1 MPRRRGAGMDSSA
14 LLFSLVVVWLAA
26 RLGGEAML
34 RLGQTAVVGELL
46 AGLAIGPGALAVV
59 APSVFLDGLAEI
71 GVVILLFE
79 IGLASDLDRLLR
91 SGLQSLVVAL
101 VGIVSPLLLGFALA
115 RWWGLTPLGAVF
127 IGAALTATSVGVTA
141 RVFSELGKVNDPPAQ
156 VVLGAAVADDVL
168 GLVILSV
175 VAGLAR
181 TGHVSLWSIVT
192 LLVGAVLF
200 LTAAITIG
208 VRLAPFFVRWADRMQ
223 ARGSLIVWA
232 VLFCTVLAVLAERSG
247 LAAMIGAFAAG
258 LVLAKTERGV
268 HIEDRIKPVADLF
281 VPIFFVTI
289 GMHVDLRHLDP
300 LTSRGTLVFAVLLTL
315 VAVASK
321 LVAALGVYRPDVRR
335 LPVGVGMIPRG
346 EVGLIFAAI
355 GLTGDVITPALY
367 AAVVL
372 MIVLTTV
379 VGPVWLRRL
388 Y

>member
-46 AGLAIGPGALAVV
+46 AGLAIGPGALAIV

-181 TGHVSLWSIVT
+181 TGHVSLWSMVT
-192 LLVGAVLF
+192 LLLGAVLF

-223 ARGSLIVWA
+223 TRGSLIVWA

-268 HIEDRIKPVADLF
+268 HIEDRIKPVSDLF

-300 LTSRGTLVFAVLLTL
+300 LSPRGTLVFAVLLTL

-355 GLTGDVITPALY
+355 GLTGDVITPELY

>member
-300 LTSRGTLVFAVLLTL
+300 LTPRGTLVFAVLLTL

>member
-1 MPRRRGAGMDSSA
+1 
-14 LLFSLVVVWLAA
+14 
-26 RLGGEAML
+26 
-34 RLGQTAVVGELL
+34 
-46 AGLAIGPGALAVV
+46 
-59 APSVFLDGLAEI
+59 
-71 GVVILLFE
+71 
-79 IGLASDLDRLLR
+79 
-91 SGLQSLVVAL
+91 
-101 VGIVSPLLLGFALA
+101 
-115 RWWGLTPLGAVF
+115 
-127 IGAALTATSVGVTA
+127 VTA

-181 TGHVSLWSIVT
+181 TGHVSLWSMVT
-192 LLVGAVLF
+192 LLLGAVLF

-223 ARGSLIVWA
+223 TRGSLIVWA

-268 HIEDRIKPVADLF
+268 HIEDRIKPVSDLF

-300 LTSRGTLVFAVLLTL
+300 LSPRGTLVFAVLLTL

-355 GLTGDVITPALY
+355 GLTGDVITPELY

>member
-46 AGLAIGPGALAVV
+46 AGLAIGPGALAIV

-181 TGHVSLWSIVT
+181 TGHVSLWSMVT
-192 LLVGAVLF
+192 LLLGAVLF

-223 ARGSLIVWA
+223 TRGSLIVWA

-300 LTSRGTLVFAVLLTL
+300 LSPRGTLVFAVLLTL

-355 GLTGDVITPALY
+355 GLTGDVITPELY

>member
-181 TGHVSLWSIVT
+181 TGHVSLWSMVT
-192 LLVGAVLF
+192 LLLGAVLF

-223 ARGSLIVWA
+223 ARGSLVVWA

-268 HIEDRIKPVADLF
+268 HIEDRIRPVADLF

-300 LTSRGTLVFAVLLTL
+300 LSPRGTLVFAVLLTL

-355 GLTGDVITPALY
+355 GLTGAVITPELY